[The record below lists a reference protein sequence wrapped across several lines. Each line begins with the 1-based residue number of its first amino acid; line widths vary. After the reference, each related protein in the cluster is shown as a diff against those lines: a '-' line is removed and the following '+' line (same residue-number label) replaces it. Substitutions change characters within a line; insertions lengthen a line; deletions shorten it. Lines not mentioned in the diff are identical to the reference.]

1 MSSAC
6 QFRAELS
13 VQTEDSGRSR
23 APRRTAKNPAFE
35 ARRLIAAAALE
46 LPGERPLWLDKSSTE
61 SGRS

>member
-1 MSSAC
+1 MSSES
-6 QFRAELS
+6 QSRAELS
-13 VQTEDSGRSR
+13 VQTEDSRSR